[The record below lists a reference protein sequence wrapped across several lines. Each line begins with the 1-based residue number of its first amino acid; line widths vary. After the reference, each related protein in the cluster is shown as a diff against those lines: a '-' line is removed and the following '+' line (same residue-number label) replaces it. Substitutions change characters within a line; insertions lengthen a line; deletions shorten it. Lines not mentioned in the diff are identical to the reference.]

1 MRALGLDLGTKR
13 IGVAVSNSD
22 GTVATPLTT
31 LERTTKKGKRR
42 AEVDRELKALVD
54 EWEIE
59 VVVVGMPRSLD
70 GGDGPAAKRAQ
81 TQVERLGVTLGL
93 PIETYDER
101 FTTVIAQQSLTQLGV
116 RSADQRH
123 VVDQVAAATI
133 LQSWLDHRQ
142 AALDR
147 LENSAVEV
155 KDPPT

>member
-31 LERTTKKGKRR
+31 VQRTTRKGKRR
-42 AEVDRELKALVD
+42 AEVDAELRELVA
-54 EWEIE
+54 EWDIE
-59 VVVVGMPRSLD
+59 TVVVGMPRSLD
-70 GGDGPAAKRAQ
+70 GQDGPAAKRANN
-81 TQVERLGVTLGL
+81 QVERLRVALGV
-93 PIETYDER
+93 PVETYDER

-133 LQSWLDHRQ
+133 LQSWLDHRRF
-142 AALDR
+142 ALDS
-147 LENSAVEV
+147 SATEV
-155 KDPPT
+155 KDPLT

>member
-13 IGVAVSNSD
+13 IGVAVSDSG
-22 GTVATPLTT
+22 GTVATPLVT

-42 AEVDRELKALVD
+42 AELDRELAEIVE

-59 VVVVGMPRSLD
+59 IAVVGMPRSLD

-81 TQVERLGVTLGL
+81 KQLERLRIALGV

-101 FTTVIAQQSLTQLGV
+101 FTTVIAEQSLAQLGV
-116 RSADQRH
+116 RSADQRQM
-123 VVDQVAAATI
+123 VDQVAAATI
-133 LQSWLDHRQ
+133 LQSWLDHRR
-142 AALDR
+142 ATLNA
-147 LENSAVEV
+147 SAVET